1 MVEIDFAS
9 SADDSTPNTVGNDM
23 EVVIFKLQNSS
34 KILFQWF
41 MDNQMKANPE
51 KCHFIC
57 STNDSVNFIVENQT
71 IYNSKWEK
79 FLAVKF
85 DSKLTFNGHID
96 DICKKARLKLNA
108 LSRIVP
114 YMDFNKKRLI
124 VNAFFMS

>member
-9 SADDSTPNTVGNDM
+9 SADDSTPNAVGNDM

-41 MDNQMKANPE
+41 MDNQTKANPE

-96 DICKKARLKLNA
+96 DICKKARLKLNV

-114 YMDFNKKRLI
+114 YMDFNKKRLL